1 MVRRECALKDCAPR
15 WESSS
20 WSECSSSCDAGI
32 QIRKVHC
39 WKFMKPGVDSTVH
52 TIECDTNTKPE
63 VIKNCTDI
71 LERARTVKLF
81 FFVFYLTSSWT
92 ENGSARTKAW
102 AITYRFF
109 NVNAYACVPIWSPTE
124 YEHQDYPDTQ
134 ACSEPWWTSPWSEC
148 SNKCGE
154 NSTRRRHVGCQVGHE
169 CAGVKP
175 VTEEPCHANCVYRW
189 KRGGWSLVSAASQAL
204 FNHIF

>member
-1 MVRRECALKDCAPR
+1 M
-15 WESSS
+15 
-20 WSECSSSCDAGI
+20 GI
-32 QIRKVHC
+32 VVLVG
-39 WKFMKPGVDSTVH
+39 M
-52 TIECDTNTKPE
+52 
-63 VIKNCTDI
+63 
-71 LERARTVKLF
+71 LF
-81 FFVFYLTSSWT
+81 FLRRWHSDTKSSLLEVYEAGSGLDGAHDRMRHQHQTGSDQKLHRHFGKGTNSRIILILLHLSSSWT

-109 NVNAYACVPIWSPTE
+109 NVNAYAGVPIWSPTE
-124 YEHQDYPDTQ
+124 YEHQDYPDPQ